1 MTQLD
6 KRLEIIVETK
16 ELVHALTFAN
26 SIVEKRNIIN
36 ELNNIKLS
44 VTSGFLELIATDMDI
59 MLSQKI
65 GANVMSEGETTVST
79 MLLADITRKIPDKE
93 IRLKQHAENEEL
105 EIKGRNCNFNLL
117 TLPVAQFPV
126 MENIKSETNLKISCK
141 SFAKIIDSTQFSMST
156 EETRYN
162 LNGIYLHV
170 KDKEVR
176 AAATDGHR
184 LSVAA
189 EEVGE
194 NIAEFGV
201 IIPRKTVQE
210 IAKIVKDSKN
220 SSSDI
225 EIFLGVNKIK
235 FVCNNLVMISKLID
249 GTFPDYSGFIP
260 ANNPNKFVVNTKMLA
275 DAIERVATVTVDKF
289 RAIKMSLNNSKVEIT
304 ASGEARGAAKEV
316 LEASDDAD
324 NPCSYSGLEEL
335 TIGFNPKYLLDVLG
349 TVKNNKIEIYFN
361 DSFSPVLIKSIDSP
375 SDSFVIMPVKV

>member
-1 MTQLD
+1 MAQVD
-6 KRLEIIVETK
+6 SKLEIIIETK

-44 VTSGFLELIATDMDI
+44 VEGGSLELIATDMDI

-65 GANVMSEGETTVST
+65 GANVASLGETTVST
-79 MLLADITRKIPDKE
+79 VLLADITRRIPDKE

-105 EIKGRNCNFNLL
+105 EITGRNCNFNLL

-126 MENIKSETNLKISCK
+126 MENIKAETNLKISCK
-141 SFAKIIDSTQFSMST
+141 SFARIIDYTQFSMST

-170 KDKEVR
+170 KEQEVR

-189 EEVGE
+189 EAIGE

-201 IIPRKTVQE
+201 IIPRKAVQE

-220 SSSDI
+220 ASADI
-225 EIFLGVNKIK
+225 EISLSVNKIK
-235 FVCNNLVMISKLID
+235 FACNNLVMISKLID
-249 GTFPDYSGFIP
+249 GTFPDYAGFIP
-260 ANNPNKFVVNTKMLA
+260 ANNPNKFVISTKMLA

-289 RAIKMSLNNSKVEIT
+289 RAIKLSLTSACVEIT

-316 LEASDDAD
+316 LNASNDQD
-324 NPCSYSGLEEL
+324 NPCTYSGAEEL

-349 TVKNNKIEIYFN
+349 TIKSSKIEIHFN
-361 DSFSPVLIKSIDSP
+361 DSFSPVLIKAVDSP
-375 SDSFVIMPVKV
+375 SDNFVIMPVKV